1 MGYGL
6 AAAGGSPSLRAS
18 WLFEERCDGS
28 NPAFRGRAQYAPL
41 LCQCCPGGSSR
52 WELRAA
58 GKARGAVKTPRR
70 RPDDS
75 LERYRA
81 GSRPGSGV
89 RVPSSGTKRRAVNW
103 PRRPRSAP

>member
-28 NPAFRGRAQYAPL
+28 NPAFRGRARCAPL
-41 LCQCCPGGSSR
+41 LCQCCPGWEAG

-58 GKARGAVKTPRR
+58 GKARGAVETARR

-75 LERYRA
+75 PERSRA
-81 GSRPGSGV
+81 GSRSRLLGTGS
-89 RVPSSGTKRRAVNW
+89 
-103 PRRPRSAP
+103 